1 MNNEGIN
8 NSTKSSSGSSQE
20 NDYLP
25 VQSGEA
31 SGKGKKRHSY
41 SISTKLEAIA
51 YAESTARKPQHEN
64 FVWAQREFEN
74 GAKRKRSLRLQ
85 RTQGKDYTAVVE
97 SLFPLSLRIECSSGS
112 TI

>member
-8 NSTKSSSGSSQE
+8 NSTESSSGSSQE
-20 NDYLP
+20 NDHSR

-41 SISTKLEAIA
+41 GISTKLEAIVLQKV
-51 YAESTARKPQHEN
+51 TARKPQHEN
-64 FVWAQREFEN
+64 FVWTQREFEN

>member
-8 NSTKSSSGSSQE
+8 NSTESSIGSSQE
-20 NDYLP
+20 NDHSR

-51 YAESTARKPQHEN
+51 YAESNGKEAAARK
-64 FVWAQREFEN
+64 FRVD
-74 GAKRKRSLRLQ
+74 AKRIR
-85 RTQGKDYTAVVE
+85 E
-97 SLFPLSLRIECSSGS
+97 
-112 TI
+112 